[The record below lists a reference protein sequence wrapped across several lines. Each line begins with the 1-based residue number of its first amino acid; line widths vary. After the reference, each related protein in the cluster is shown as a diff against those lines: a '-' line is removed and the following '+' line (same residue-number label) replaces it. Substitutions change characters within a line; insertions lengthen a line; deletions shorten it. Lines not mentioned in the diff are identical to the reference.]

1 MRLLASLRSF
11 GSALLHR
18 SRTNSDMD
26 EEMRD
31 HIRQRAD
38 DLERS
43 GLPRVEAERRA
54 RLDFGGYQKF
64 KEECRDALGA
74 HFVETLVQDLR
85 FALRM
90 LRKSPGF
97 TAVAILTL
105 ALGIGANT
113 AIFSLID
120 AWMIKPLPYPH
131 SNRLMV
137 FSTEQTREGWTSHEL
152 SHGDF
157 YDFQR
162 LNHSFAQMAAWAG
175 WEFNLTGD
183 GTPVFLDGGFVS
195 WDFFDTLGAKPM
207 LGRTFLPDEDRPGAP
222 HVAVI
227 SEGLWKS
234 RFGSDP
240 HIIGRRIT
248 IDDQS
253 YAIVGVMPGTFQYPL
268 MGVSNL
274 WVPFAFD
281 DARLADRS
289 QRGLQAFGRL
299 KPAVTE
305 KVAAAECAT
314 ISASIAKRYPRTNA
328 ELSWTISPMWYE
340 VDLEEGLGPMMVFLC
355 VVGLILLIACANV
368 SSLMLARAA
377 RRAKEFAV
385 RGALGATKPR
395 LVRQL
400 LTETVL
406 LFLMG
411 GAAGILVGR
420 AGVSW
425 IESLIPGHTR
435 GFIVNYGYVKLDVTT
450 LCFTLCV
457 ALACAFVFGMAPALA
472 SSKLDVNHVLKEA
485 SAQSSAGKRP
495 ARLAQTVVT
504 VEVALAVVVLVA
516 TVLLVKSFLIA
527 MRLGPGFN
535 SSNLAVA
542 QLELPATK
550 YTRGSQFRN
559 FADDALNNL
568 RALPQVASVGVAS
581 GLPFGGF
588 GKMVSI
594 RVPGR
599 PLPQPG
605 EEPAAQFTSVSPD
618 YFSAMQ
624 IPLLKG
630 RAFAEADAPGN
641 APVGIINQ
649 ELSRRFWPHQD
660 PIGQK
665 IEFGPL
671 HSPLTIVGVV
681 GNVMMDHLRASPEPQ
696 MYVPLAQFP
705 SATLGFALRTFGK
718 PAGFANEAREAIWR
732 VDKDQPVSVDRMKTL
747 MAVVDTANRVIAR
760 LMAVLGVLA
769 TLLSAIGIFGV
780 MANAVAQRT
789 NEIGIRMA
797 LGANPGRVMR
807 SILVRG
813 LRLASTGILF
823 GAAGALA
830 TTRLFRSMLYQVSP
844 SDPWT
849 FGCVSLAFIAITALA
864 CYIPARRAMRVDP
877 MAALRHE

>member
-1 MRLLASLRSF
+1 MRWLSRLFHRRKQDAQLDSELRF
-11 GSALLHR
+11 HVEQQ
-18 SRTNSDMD
+18 T
-26 EEMRD
+26 
-31 HIRQRAD
+31 AD
-38 DLERS
+38 YIAA
-43 GLPRVEAERRA
+43 GMNPGEARRRA
-54 RLDFGGYQKF
+54 LAQFGGLAYI
-64 KEECRDALGA
+64 KEETRDARGTRLI
-74 HFVETLVQDLR
+74 ESLVQDVR

-90 LRKSPGF
+90 LRRSPGF
-97 TAVAILTL
+97 TTVAILTL

-120 AWMIKPLPYPH
+120 AWMIKPLPYRQP
-131 SNRLMV
+131 NLLMV
-137 FSTEQTREGWTSHEL
+137 FSTEQTREGRTSHEL

-183 GTPVFLDGGFVS
+183 GQPVFLDGGLVS
-195 WDFFDTLGAKPM
+195 WNFFDTLGAKPM

-234 RFGSDP
+234 RFGGDP

-268 MGVSNL
+268 MGISNL
-274 WVPFAFD
+274 WTPLALT
-281 DARLADRS
+281 DANRSDRS

-299 KPAVTE
+299 KSGVTE
-305 KVAAAECAT
+305 KEAAAECAT
-314 ISASIAKRYPRTNA
+314 IFASIAKRYPRTNA
-328 ELSWTISPMWYE
+328 EIICTIRPMSYE
-340 VDLEEGLGPMMVFLC
+340 ISLEEGLGPMVVFLC

-368 SSLMLARAA
+368 STLMLARAA
-377 RRAKEFAV
+377 RRTKEFAV
-385 RGALGATKPR
+385 RGALGATKRR

-411 GAAGILVGR
+411 GAAGILVGQ
-420 AGVSW
+420 AGVGW

-435 GFIVNYGYVKLDVTT
+435 GFLVNRGYVKLDVTT
-450 LCFTLCV
+450 LCFTLFV
-457 ALACAFVFGMAPALA
+457 ALVCAFVFGMAPALA
-472 SSKLDVNHVLKEA
+472 SFRLDVNHVLKEA
-485 SAQSSAGKRP
+485 SAQSSAGKKL
-495 ARLAQTVVT
+495 ARLGQIVVT

-527 MRLGPGFN
+527 MRLGPGFS

-550 YTRGSQFRN
+550 YSRGSQFRS
-559 FADDALNNL
+559 FADNALNNL

-588 GKMVSI
+588 GKMATI

-630 RAFAEADAPGN
+630 RAFTEADAPGN

-665 IEFGPL
+665 IEFGPR

-681 GNVMMDHLRASPEPQ
+681 GNVMMDHLRAPAEPQ

-705 SATLGFALRTFGK
+705 SPTLGFAMRMIGK
-718 PAGFANEAREAIWR
+718 PAGLANEVREAIWGA
-732 VDKDQPVSVDRMKTL
+732 DKDQPVSVDRMKTL
-747 MAVVDTANRVIAR
+747 MAVVDTSNRVIAR
-760 LMAVLGVLA
+760 LMALFGVLA

-797 LGANPGRVMR
+797 LGADPLHVMR
-807 SILVRG
+807 SVLGCG
-813 LRLASTGILF
+813 LCLAVIGILL
-823 GAAGALA
+823 GALGALA
-830 TTRLFRSMLYQVSP
+830 TTRLFQSMLYQVSP
-844 SDPWT
+844 DDPWT
-849 FGCVSLAFIAITALA
+849 FAAVSLAFVAISVLA
-864 CYIPARRAMRVDP
+864 SCIPARRAMKVDP
-877 MAALRHE
+877 MVALRYE

>member
-1 MRLLASLRSF
+1 MLWLSRLFRRTKQDAQLDSELRF
-11 GSALLHR
+11 
-18 SRTNSDMD
+18 
-26 EEMRD
+26 
-31 HIRQRAD
+31 HIEQQTAD
-38 DLERS
+38 NIAA
-43 GLPRVEAERRA
+43 GMTPNEARRRA
-54 RLDFGGYQKF
+54 LAQFGGLEYI
-64 KEECRDALGA
+64 KEETRDARGTQFIDSL
-74 HFVETLVQDLR
+74 LQDIR

-97 TAVAILTL
+97 TVVAVLTL

-120 AWMIKPLPYPH
+120 AWMIKPLPYPQP
-131 SNRLMV
+131 NLLMV
-137 FSTEQTREGWTSHEL
+137 FSTEQMRGGWTSHEL

-162 LNHSFAQMAAWAG
+162 LNHSFAQLAAWAG
-175 WEFNLTGD
+175 WDYNLTGD
-183 GTPVFLDGGFVS
+183 GPPVFLDGGLVS
-195 WDFFDTLGAKPM
+195 WNFFDTLGAKPM

-240 HIIGRRIT
+240 HIIGRRVT

-268 MGVSNL
+268 MGISNL
-274 WVPFAFD
+274 WVPLALT
-281 DARLADRS
+281 DANRSDRS

-299 KPAVTE
+299 KSGVTE
-305 KVAAAECAT
+305 KEAAAECAT

-328 ELSWTISPMWYE
+328 EISWTISPMWYE
-340 VDLEEGLGPMMVFLC
+340 ISLEEGLGPMIVFLC

-368 SSLMLARAA
+368 STLMLARAA
-377 RRAKEFAV
+377 RRTKEFAV

-395 LVRQL
+395 LIRQL
-400 LTETVL
+400 LTETAL

-411 GAAGILVGR
+411 GAAGILVGQ

-435 GFIVNYGYVKLDVTT
+435 GFIVNYGHVKLDVTT
-450 LCFTLCV
+450 LCFTLCT
-457 ALACAFVFGMAPALA
+457 ALACAFIFGMAPALA
-472 SSKLDVNHVLKEA
+472 NSKLDVNHVLKEV
-485 SAQSSAGKRP
+485 SAQSSAGKKP

-516 TVLLVKSFLIA
+516 TVLLVKSFLVA

-550 YTRGSQFRN
+550 YTRGSQFRD
-559 FADDALNNL
+559 FAENALSNL
-568 RALPQVASVGVAS
+568 RALPRVSSVGVAS

-588 GKMVSI
+588 GKMVRI

-630 RAFAEADAPGN
+630 RAFADADAPGN

-665 IEFGPL
+665 IEFGPQ
-671 HSPLTIVGVV
+671 HSALTIVGVV
-681 GNVMMDHLRASPEPQ
+681 GNVMMEHLRASPEPQ

-705 SATLGFALRTFGK
+705 SPTLGFALRTFGK
-718 PAGFANEAREAIWR
+718 SAGFASEAREAIWH

-769 TLLSAIGIFGV
+769 TLLSTIGIFGV

-797 LGANPGRVMR
+797 LGAAPGRVMR
-807 SILVRG
+807 SVLFRG
-813 LRLASTGILF
+813 LKLASIGIVF

-830 TTRLFRSMLYQVSP
+830 TTRLFQSMLYQVSP
-844 SDPWT
+844 DDPWT
-849 FGCVSLAFIAITALA
+849 FVGVSAAFAAISVLA
-864 CYIPARRAMRVDP
+864 CYIPARRAMKVDP
-877 MAALRHE
+877 MVALRYE